1 MKRLLLFPG
10 YEDPPQQQQQQQPG
24 ESQLELT
31 TRRSSG
37 YHGGHGPE
45 DGPEME
51 PMDPGGGGGSAPPP
65 TDLTLVKRDHHQPQ
79 PMQQPADV
87 ARGEGVVEEEDYPP
101 FPKRHRALVK
111 QVTLMK
117 TCIISIQYVINTRF
131 PHGFFFQFFQISKP
145 MFSIF
150 STIFGNFEQ
159 CSPKF
164 WVRSGFWLN

>member
-10 YEDPPQQQQQQQPG
+10 YEDPPQQQQQPG

-45 DGPEME
+45 DGSEMD

-65 TDLTLVKRDHHQPQ
+65 TDLTLVKRGHHQPQ
-79 PMQQPADV
+79 PMHHQPADV
-87 ARGEGVVEEEDYPP
+87 ARGEGVEEEEDYPP

-111 QVTLMK
+111 QVTLMQ
-117 TCIISIQYVINTRF
+117 TYVISIQYVINY
-131 PHGFFFQFFQISKP
+131 
-145 MFSIF
+145 
-150 STIFGNFEQ
+150 
-159 CSPKF
+159 
-164 WVRSGFWLN
+164 

>member
-1 MKRLLLFPG
+1 MKKTFTITIAKTFTISPG
-10 YEDPPQQQQQQQPG
+10 YEDPPQQQPPQPG

-45 DGPEME
+45 DGPEMD
-51 PMDPGGGGGSAPPP
+51 PMDPGSAPPP

-111 QVTLMK
+111 QVTL
-117 TCIISIQYVINTRF
+117 
-131 PHGFFFQFFQISKP
+131 
-145 MFSIF
+145 
-150 STIFGNFEQ
+150 
-159 CSPKF
+159 
-164 WVRSGFWLN
+164 